1 MADTE
6 RITQPSLGSNELG
19 TKTNDTH
26 VSTRTPAGSDTQ
38 LHKATKS
45 EKKNND
51 NISDINDDEKVVKN
65 NQDEGFLNSNET
77 DE

>member
-6 RITQPSLGSNELG
+6 RISQPSLGSNELG
-19 TKTNDTH
+19 TETNDTH

-45 EKKNND
+45 GKKNND
-51 NISDINDDEKVVKN
+51 NANDINDDEKIVKN
-65 NQDEGFLNSNET
+65 NGNNGFLNSNET